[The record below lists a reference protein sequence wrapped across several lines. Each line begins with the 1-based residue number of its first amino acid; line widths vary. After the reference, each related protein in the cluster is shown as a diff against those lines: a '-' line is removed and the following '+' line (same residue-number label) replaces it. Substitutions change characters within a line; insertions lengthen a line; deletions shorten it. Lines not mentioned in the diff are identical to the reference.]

1 MDLWYQRESPKIFT
15 NVIHACPYFAVE
27 MRNNQL
33 QYFKS
38 KQPFVLESGTVLPE
52 ITIAY
57 HTYGVLKGTDTKVVW
72 VCHALT
78 ASADCADWWKGLVG
92 EDCLINPDQYF
103 IVCANI
109 LGSCY
114 GTTGPLS
121 VNPKTQDP
129 YFSDF
134 PAVTIRDMVNAHILL
149 REYLQIEQI
158 FLLMG
163 GSMGGYQVLEWA
175 MMEQKRIQK
184 IFLIA
189 TSPSESA
196 WGVAIHTAQRLAIE
210 ADLTWKDKHEK
221 AGAAGLKAARA
232 IGMLTYRNY
241 GIFQEAQTDPDP
253 EKIDD
258 FKASSYINYQGE
270 KLVKRFNAY
279 SYWLLTKSMDTHHL
293 GRGRRGD
300 LIKALN
306 SIQQPVLIMG
316 IRSDILCPLDE
327 QRFMKEYMPN
337 ATLVEID
344 STYGHDGFIIETVQI
359 SHHLSSWLT
368 VDSV

>member
-1 MDLWYQRESPKIFT
+1 
-15 NVIHACPYFAVE
+15 

-33 QYFKS
+33 KYFES
-38 KQPFVLESGTVLPE
+38 KQPFVLENGVALSEL
-52 ITIAY
+52 TIAY
-57 HTYGVLKGTDTKVVW
+57 HTYGVWKGSDTKVVW

-92 EDCLINPDQYF
+92 DDCLINPDEYF

-114 GTTGPLS
+114 GTTGPTS
-121 VNPKTQDP
+121 INPDNGKI
-129 YFSDF
+129 YYSDF
-134 PAVTIRDMVNAHILL
+134 PSITIRDMVNAHILL
-149 REYLQIEQI
+149 RKHLGINNI

-163 GSMGGYQVLEWA
+163 GSMGGYQVLEWSK
-175 MMEQKRIQK
+175 MESDLIQK

-196 WGVAIHTAQRLAIE
+196 WGVAVHTAQRLAIE
-210 ADLTWKDKHEK
+210 ADHTWRDKDMK

-241 GIFQEAQTDPDP
+241 GIFQEAQTDPDT

-258 FKASSYINYQGE
+258 FRASSYINYQGE

-293 GRGRRGD
+293 GRGRGGD

-306 SIQQPVLIMG
+306 SIHQPVLIMG
-316 IRSDILCPLDE
+316 IKSDILCPVNE
-327 QRFMKEYMPN
+327 QRFMKEHIPN
-337 ATLVEID
+337 ARLIEID
-344 STYGHDGFIIETVQI
+344 STYGHDGFIIETAQI
-359 SHHLSSWLT
+359 SHHLSRWLR
-368 VDSV
+368 VDS